1 MCKTVYLT
9 RKSFNRHAKYFV
21 NALEDELRS
30 RKIKVVSRSTNF
42 VKAVVKKH
50 REYSIAI
57 AIDFFN
63 DHSKGGGLTLNKRCS
78 EMSRVF
84 SSILSDSVDRIMP
97 RVYWRDFRFVSSD
110 NNNWYKYFNN
120 VSAETK
126 VIFYLCTINNV
137 NDLEIYRAS
146 FDKLIKTFADE
157 IVRCLRSNNNYKTY
171 IKSVKI
177 AKLKLKRLKGRNL

>member
-1 MCKTVYLT
+1 MCNIVYLT
-9 RKSFNRHAKYFV
+9 RKSFNIPAKQFV
-21 NALEDELRS
+21 DALESELKS

-42 VKAVVKKH
+42 VKAVIKKH

-63 DHSKGGGLTLNKRCS
+63 DHNKGGGLTLNKRCS

-84 SSILSDSVDRIMP
+84 SSMLSDSVDRIMP
-97 RVYWRDFRFVSSD
+97 SVYWRDFRFVSSD
-110 NNNWYKYFNN
+110 NHGWYRYFNN

-126 VIFYLCTINNV
+126 VIFYLCTINNA

-171 IKSVKI
+171 IKSVEI

>member
-1 MCKTVYLT
+1 MCKVVYLT

-30 RKIKVVSRSTNF
+30 RKIEVVSRPTNF
-42 VKAVVKKH
+42 IKAVVKKH

-63 DHSKGGGLTLNKRCS
+63 DYRKGGGLTLNKRCS

-84 SSILSDSVDRIMP
+84 SSMLSDSVDRIMS
-97 RVYWRDFRFVSSD
+97 RIYWRDFKFVSSD
-110 NNNWYKYFNN
+110 DNDWYKYFNN
-120 VSAETK
+120 VSAGTK
-126 VIFYLCTINNV
+126 VIFYLCTISNA
-137 NDLEIYRAS
+137 NDFEKYHAS

-157 IVRCLRSNNNYKTY
+157 IIRCLRSNNDYKTY
-171 IKSVKI
+171 IKSVEI
-177 AKLKLKRLKGRNL
+177 AKLKLKRLRGRSL